1 MRFAQVLLDNAS
13 ETNFITKMACS
24 ELKLK
29 IKDKKFRREIEREVN
44 NLELIEVVKLLSI
57 HG

>member
-1 MRFAQVLLDNAS
+1 
-13 ETNFITKMACS
+13 MAYS